1 MNISDYDN
9 ENWYGDSAKINNMK
23 GENFKKVYYN

>member
-1 MNISDYDN
+1 MNISDADN
-9 ENWYGDSAKINNMK
+9 ESWYGDASKLKNMQ